1 MLKFF
6 PCLLVVA
13 GVSAAHAATLEVGA
27 GQSRRVDAGRGVAQV
42 VVGDPSV
49 ADVSVDSAGR
59 IQLFGKRPGSTSLTV
74 LGRNGAVLLED
85 AVVVRDGGVGTVTV
99 TYGAGKDVKPGGMS
113 VVHAC
118 GDTGCSRAVPN
129 SSGGAGQKP

>member
-1 MLKFF
+1 MLKLTPF
-6 PCLLVVA
+6 LLVLA
-13 GVSAAHAATLEVGA
+13 GVSVAHAGTLEVGS

-42 VVGDPSV
+42 VVGDPKV

-74 LGRNGAVLLED
+74 LGRNGTVLLED
-85 AVVVRDGGVGTVTV
+85 SVVVRSGGAGTVTV
-99 TYGAGKDVKPGGMS
+99 TYGAGKEVKPGGLA

-118 GDTGCSRAVPN
+118 GDSGCSRAAED
-129 SSGGAGQKP
+129 SSGSTSQKP